1 VADDFDID
9 AVIAEHGAAPAGPFV
24 RGKMPTK
31 RIAAPETG
39 PGTTVPPE
47 DFDVDAV
54 APPKDMGPS
63 ARRAAAGKPPE
74 PGAPATEPVSL
85 DMRDVERQRRIDE
98 HRQRATD
105 DNPFAGDP
113 LANMIATGIVGA
125 GAGAAVGAGAAA
137 LGAPAILARAAA
149 GSAAGA
155 TSAAVSGDNPAIGA
169 ATGAAIPLV
178 ADVAK
183 LMRGQIG
190 SAAQQLFRRI
200 GQASEAGDQVALEKI
215 GQKRFTEI
223 LEKHGAADIQDPR
236 AAVDAAKANV
246 EGELRAA
253 QQAAAGKVKTDAA
266 AAFDALPAEEKLF
279 RQVGQLAGKANAP
292 AVDRLG
298 KEAVAGAFD
307 RAGVKSL
314 DNVQQA
320 AAAINAAR
328 AATGKNIGGAYDV
341 FDATGSGAKLSDA
354 MNALDTYRGSLE
366 ESTATKPLADAV
378 RKFMK
383 SFWDTH
389 GGNADK
395 VISLKTLN
403 QEIGALQKAGFSAP
417 GVELSQ
423 ASNAQLGRGAAKA
436 LDGVLE
442 KQIGEA
448 AKASPAAAEAAKNLK
463 TWNQD
468 FRVFTTLQKPIAGRA
483 AALRF
488 ATPEVPPVPAPAKL
502 DLAKLAQSHGPLV
515 EEFRTLNIT
524 SNALAREQAAKTF
537 GPAGVSSMGK
547 TPGEVASA
555 LFARAAAAP
564 VKAAAAPFSA
574 ADAAIARLFMA
585 KASGTVT
592 PQLIQAAT
600 AAGVSADIL
609 RHFVAHAGHPTMATP

>member
-1 VADDFDID
+1 MADDFDID
-9 AVIAEHGAAPAGPFV
+9 AFNAEHGAAPAGPFV
-24 RGKMPTK
+24 RGKTPTK

-39 PGTTVPPE
+39 PGKTIPAD

-54 APPKDMGPS
+54 SPRQNMGPN
-63 ARRAAAGKPPE
+63 ARRAAAGRPPE
-74 PGAPATEPVSL
+74 PGAPAYLEPDSI
-85 DMRDVERQRRIDE
+85 DMRDVEHERRMTE
-98 HRQRATD
+98 N
-105 DNPFAGDP
+105 NPFAGDP
-113 LANMIATGIVGA
+113 LARAVATGVVGMGAGTLVGGIAT
-125 GAGAAVGAGAAA
+125 
-137 LGAPAILARAAA
+137 AA
-149 GSAAGA
+149 GVPQLLTRALAGGAAGA
-155 TSAAVSGDNPAIGA
+155 TSAAGAGDNPAIGA

-183 LMRGQIG
+183 LMRGEIG

-215 GQKRFTEI
+215 GQKRFSEI

-253 QQAAAGKVKTDAA
+253 QQAASDKVKTDAA
-266 AAFDALPAEEKLF
+266 AAFDALPADEKLF
-279 RQVGQLAGKANAP
+279 RQVGQLAGKTNAP

-298 KEAVAGAFD
+298 KTAVAGALD

-320 AAAINAAR
+320 AAAITAAR
-328 AATGKNIGGAYDV
+328 AATGKNIGAAYDV

-354 MNALDTYRGSLE
+354 MNALDSYRGSLE

-389 GGNADK
+389 GGDADK

-423 ASNAQLGRGAAKA
+423 TSNAQLGRGAAKA

-488 ATPEVPPVPAPAKL
+488 ATPEVPPVPTPPKL

-515 EEFRTLNIT
+515 EELRALNIT
-524 SNALAREQAAKTF
+524 SNAMARMQAAKMF
-537 GPAGVSSMGK
+537 PPGVSSMGK

-555 LFARAAAAP
+555 LFAKAAGVP
-564 VKAAAAPFSA
+564 VRAAAAPFSA

-592 PQLIQAAT
+592 PELIKAAA
-600 AAGVSADIL
+600 AAGVSADTL
-609 RHFVAHAGHPTMATP
+609 RHFVAHSGHPTMTSP